1 MKPLLMNA
9 QLNKLI
15 QQCVASQLNKD
26 PYNKQRNKLSK
37 KKRKRSIN
45 FKLKPILK
53 QRSEFKTIVSL
64 IYIQQDT
71 KQFIN

>member
-1 MKPLLMNA
+1 MNA

-37 KKRKRSIN
+37 KKKRKRSIN
-45 FKLKPILK
+45 FKLKPI
-53 QRSEFKTIVSL
+53 
-64 IYIQQDT
+64 
-71 KQFIN
+71 

>member
-1 MKPLLMNA
+1 MNA

-26 PYNKQRNKLSK
+26 PYNKQRNKLSE

-71 KQFIN
+71 KQIIN

>member
-37 KKRKRSIN
+37 KKEKG
-45 FKLKPILK
+45 P
-53 QRSEFKTIVSL
+53 L
-64 IYIQQDT
+64 IS
-71 KQFIN
+71 N

>member
-26 PYNKQRNKLSK
+26 LYNKQRNKLLK
-37 KKRKRSIN
+37 K
-45 FKLKPILK
+45 FLKKGP
-53 QRSEFKTIVSL
+53 L
-64 IYIQQDT
+64 IS
-71 KQFIN
+71 N

>member
-37 KKRKRSIN
+37 KKKEVPFR
-45 FKLKPILK
+45 LKPILK
-53 QRSEFKTIVSL
+53 QRSEFKTIVS
-64 IYIQQDT
+64 
-71 KQFIN
+71 

>member
-26 PYNKQRNKLSK
+26 PYNKLRNKLLKK
-37 KKRKRSIN
+37 KKRS
-45 FKLKPILK
+45 PP
-53 QRSEFKTIVSL
+53 
-64 IYIQQDT
+64 D
-71 KQFIN
+71 

>member
-26 PYNKQRNKLSK
+26 PFNKQRNKLLKK
-37 KKRKRSIN
+37 KKRGP
-45 FKLKPILK
+45 L
-53 QRSEFKTIVSL
+53 Q
-64 IYIQQDT
+64 T
-71 KQFIN
+71 KNNSKATL

>member
-1 MKPLLMNA
+1 MNA

-26 PYNKQRNKLSK
+26 PYNKQRNKLSEK

-71 KQFIN
+71 KQIIN

>member
-71 KQFIN
+71 KQIIN

>member
-1 MKPLLMNA
+1 MNA

-26 PYNKQRNKLSK
+26 PYNKQRNKLLK
-37 KKRKRSIN
+37 KKKKEVPFR
-45 FKLKPILK
+45 LKPILK

-71 KQFIN
+71 KQIIN

>member
-26 PYNKQRNKLSK
+26 LYNKQRNKLLK
-37 KKRKRSIN
+37 KKKKVPFR
-45 FKLKPILK
+45 LKPILK
-53 QRSEFKTIVSL
+53 QRSEFKTIISL
-64 IYIQQDT
+64 I
-71 KQFIN
+71 

>member
-1 MKPLLMNA
+1 MNA

-26 PYNKQRNKLSK
+26 PYNKQRNKLSE

-53 QRSEFKTIVSL
+53 QRSEFKTIISL
-64 IYIQQDT
+64 I
-71 KQFIN
+71 

>member
-26 PYNKQRNKLSK
+26 PYNKQRNKPSEKRGPFQTKTNSK
-37 KKRKRSIN
+37 AT
-45 FKLKPILK
+45 L
-53 QRSEFKTIVSL
+53 
-64 IYIQQDT
+64 
-71 KQFIN
+71 